1 MATKKKNEVT
11 EATEAVEMAEV
22 EEVAKEVV
30 KRGRGRPKGTGGNKR
45 PDLSWSGNQNVK
57 PGDTGRYLRHAL
69 SSWDLPV
76 IDISD
81 EKQVEE
87 RLQWYFNS
95 CIEDDVKPTVT
106 GMCRS
111 LGIDRKTLYRWGQGE
126 ARDAT
131 HSHLIKKAYEMMEEM
146 WEGWMVNGKVNPV
159 VGIFLGKNHFGYKD
173 QQDVVI
179 APKNP
184 LGEGGSEAEI
194 KQRYMESVVVDEE
207 TLTDEVE

>member
-1 MATKKKNEVT
+1 MEKDNKEL
-11 EATEAVEMAEV
+11 VEIGE
-22 EEVAKEVV
+22 EVV

-45 PDLSWSGNQNVK
+45 KDLSWSGNENLK

-81 EKQVEE
+81 EKQVEA

-111 LGIDRKTLYRWGQGE
+111 LGIDKKTFYLWGQGE
-126 ARDAT
+126 YRQGT
-131 HSHLIKKAYEMMEEM
+131 HYPIIKRAYEMMEEM
-146 WEGWMVNGKVNPV
+146 WETWMLNGKVNPV
-159 VGIFLGKNHFGYKD
+159 VGIFLGKNHFGYADK
-173 QQDVVI
+173 QDIVVT
-179 APKNP
+179 PNNP
-184 LGEGGSEAEI
+184 LGAMGSESEI
-194 KQRYMESVVVDEE
+194 QQRYIESVAEE
-207 TLTDEVE
+207 FPEEVAESTSEE

>member
-1 MATKKKNEVT
+1 MEKDNKELI
-11 EATEAVEMAEV
+11 EIGE
-22 EEVAKEVV
+22 EVV

-45 PDLSWSGNQNVK
+45 KDLSWSGNENLK

-81 EKQVEE
+81 EKQVEA

-111 LGIDRKTLYRWGQGE
+111 LGIDKKTFYLWGQGE
-126 ARDAT
+126 YRQGT
-131 HSHLIKKAYEMMEEM
+131 HYPIIKRAYEMMEEM
-146 WEGWMVNGKVNPV
+146 WETWMLNGKVNPV
-159 VGIFLGKNHFGYKD
+159 VGIFLGKNHFGYADK
-173 QQDVVI
+173 QDIVVT
-179 APKNP
+179 PNNP
-184 LGEGGSEAEI
+184 LGAMGSESEI
-194 KQRYMESVVVDEE
+194 QQRYIESIAEELPEESSDE
-207 TLTDEVE
+207 

>member
-1 MATKKKNEVT
+1 MEKDNKEL
-11 EATEAVEMAEV
+11 VEIGE
-22 EEVAKEVV
+22 EVV

-45 PDLSWSGNQNVK
+45 KDLSWSGNENLK

-81 EKQVEE
+81 EKQVEA

-111 LGIDRKTLYRWGQGE
+111 LGINRKTLYQWGQGE
-126 ARDAT
+126 CREST
-131 HSHLIKKAYEMMEEM
+131 HTPLIKKAYEMLEEM
-146 WEGWMVNGKVNPV
+146 WETWMLNGKINPV
-159 VGIFLGKNHFGYKD
+159 VGIFLGKNHFGYADK
-173 QQDVVI
+173 QDIVVT
-179 APKNP
+179 PNNP
-184 LGEGGSEAEI
+184 LGAMGSESEI
-194 KQRYMESVVVDEE
+194 QQRYIESIAEDVAEE
-207 TLTDEVE
+207 VAESTSEE

>member
-1 MATKKKNEVT
+1 MEKDNKEL
-11 EATEAVEMAEV
+11 VEIGE
-22 EEVAKEVV
+22 EVV

-45 PDLSWSGNQNVK
+45 KDLSWSGNENLK

-81 EKQVEE
+81 EKQVEA

-111 LGIDRKTLYRWGQGE
+111 LGINRKTLYRWGQGE
-126 ARDAT
+126 LREET
-131 HSHLIKKAYEMMEEM
+131 HSLLIKKAYEMLEEM
-146 WEGWMVNGKVNPV
+146 WETWMLNGKINPV
-159 VGIFLGKNHFGYKD
+159 VGIFLGKNHFGYADK
-173 QQDVVI
+173 QDIVVT
-179 APKNP
+179 PNNP
-184 LGEGGSEAEI
+184 LGAMGSESEI
-194 KQRYMESVVVDEE
+194 QQRYLESVAEDITEDTADE
-207 TLTDEVE
+207 